1 MRIWEGI
8 YSIEGRM
15 GDCCIYV
22 VDCGEEIALMFGC
35 KIIAHVLDSDPIEK
49 GGRLTG
55 VDLYGVP
62 YTPVE
67 VDIKVDTPQKRLE
80 VKGFSSGEISMDLL
94 ILNGDLT

>member
-1 MRIWEGI
+1 
-8 YSIEGRM
+8 
-15 GDCCIYV
+15 
-22 VDCGEEIALMFGC
+22 FGC